1 MTMCKK
7 ETCLNLSIVLL
18 CFSISLNA
26 KIMLGQMKS
35 IKNNSEMILL
45 DNNKPVKC
53 EPHGIKTLEWMIR
66 DAASVSECQK
76 SVDAFYVA
84 HPHERLYASEHL
96 HLYQRYHYEK
106 DDKGCILYANGPE
119 SYSEML
125 LNEGLAIVDE
135 KYNNREWNERLK
147 RAFLRG
153 QSKKERVSQSD
164 ILQKCI
170 EKKR

>member
-1 MTMCKK
+1 MCKK
-7 ETCLNLSIVLL
+7 ETRFSFCILL
-18 CFSISLNA
+18 VCFSISLNA
-26 KIMLGQMKS
+26 EITLGHMRG
-35 IKNNSEMILL
+35 IENNSAMTLL
-45 DNNKPVKC
+45 DNNKAVRC
-53 EPHGIKTLEWMIR
+53 EPHGIKTLEWLIR
-66 DAASVSECQK
+66 DAPSPAQCQK
-76 SVDAFYVA
+76 SVDAFYYA

-106 DDKGCILYANGPE
+106 NDKGCVLYANGPE

-125 LNEGLAIVDE
+125 LKEGLAIVDE

-153 QSKKERVSQSD
+153 QKNKKGIHDTD
-164 ILQKCI
+164 ILEKCI

>member
-1 MTMCKK
+1 MCKK
-7 ETCLNLSIVLL
+7 ETCLKLCIVFFCL
-18 CFSISLNA
+18 SISLNA

-35 IKNNSEMILL
+35 IENNAAMTLL

-66 DAASVSECQK
+66 DAATPAECQK
-76 SVDAFYVA
+76 SVDAFYFS
-84 HPHERLYASEHL
+84 HPHERLYAQEHL
-96 HLYQRYHYEK
+96 HLYQTYHYEQS
-106 DDKGCILYANGPE
+106 DKGCILYANGPE

-125 LNEGLAIVDE
+125 LNEGLAIVDD
-135 KYNNREWNERLK
+135 KYNSNEWNEKLK

-153 QSKKERVSQSD
+153 QSKKERINESD

>member
-1 MTMCKK
+1 MCKK
-7 ETCLNLSIVLL
+7 ETRFMFCIVIV

-35 IKNNSEMILL
+35 IENNSVMTLL
-45 DNNKPVKC
+45 DNNNPVKC
-53 EPHGIKTLEWMIR
+53 EPHGIKTLEWLIR
-66 DAASVSECQK
+66 DAASPNECQK
-76 SVDAFYVA
+76 SVDVFYYA
-84 HPHERLYASEHL
+84 HPHQRLYAQEHL

-106 DDKGCILYANGPE
+106 NDQGCILYANGPE

-135 KYNNREWNERLK
+135 KYNNREWNEKLK
-147 RAFLRG
+147 RALIRG
-153 QSKKERVSQSD
+153 QKKKERIHDTD
-164 ILQKCI
+164 ILKKCI

>member
-1 MTMCKK
+1 MCKK
-7 ETCLNLSIVLL
+7 ETQIIFYVVFF

-26 KIMLGQMKS
+26 KIMLGLMS
-35 IKNNSEMILL
+35 GIESNSAMTLL
-45 DNNKPVKC
+45 DNNIPVRC

-66 DAASVSECQK
+66 DAATPGQCQK
-76 SVDAFYVA
+76 SVDAFYYK
-84 HPHERLYASEHL
+84 HPHERLYAQEHL
-96 HLYQRYHYEK
+96 HLHQTYHYEK
-106 DDKGCILYANGPE
+106 EEKGCILYANGPE

-125 LNEGLAIVDE
+125 LNEGLATVDE

-147 RAFLRG
+147 RALIRG
-153 QSKKERVSQSD
+153 QTKKESIHGSD